1 MGLYRVYVDEVGNH
15 DLTHADHCGIHRLK
29 SISTLHYNDFRRMS
43 IPNVVK
49 ALQDFDPT
57 ALPGDPAQKTALL
70 INPPVYDTQYWAE
83 WSQPYGLLRI
93 GRLLQKLGYKRRELF
108 DFMEASGEKRTV
120 ARRRIAPGESF
131 VEKNTPDPKP
141 PPYRI
146 EKNGQALELWKYHF
160 GKSWDEFDAWLDA
173 RGFTAAHPPDEVWIA
188 ATMSYWWESARD
200 LVGRLRRRWGPK
212 KPLILLGGIY
222 PTIAGEHAA
231 RYVQPDIVV
240 AGEVAAANDLW
251 PDLSLYDTPPDYA
264 IITPARGC
272 PFNCAYCAQL
282 TINGGQQRVRYR
294 PTADI
299 LAEMHDAQDRYGIKD
314 FAFYAD
320 FLLWDFENNFQPL
333 LEALV
338 ADTKGSGSQRRFYR
352 LYAPEGFDTRFLAQS
367 QRLVDLLKAANF
379 QKIYLPCE
387 SIDDSYLAKLNRRH
401 VKLRNFVDAVRM
413 CERAGF
419 NLRHM
424 DVNAFVLYGLPGE
437 RIDDVVKSILFVSE
451 IVGSIIP
458 MLFSPVPSTALYQ
471 QHLPYFQARGWDR
484 DLHMLNGKLYPFL
497 DLNEG
502 SVNDYVDLQRLM
514 YALNAHYRSRSFQIF
529 GPTKTAQAFRNNLRN
544 GFEEFVKQNQEHSP
558 FP

>member
-1 MGLYRVYVDEVGNH
+1 
-15 DLTHADHCGIHRLK
+15 
-29 SISTLHYNDFRRMS
+29 MS
-43 IPNVVK
+43 IPNF
-49 ALQDFDPT
+49 ARILSNFHPAD
-57 ALPGDPAQKTALL
+57 LPGDPAQKTALL

-93 GRLLQKLGYKRRELF
+93 ARLLAQLGYKRRELF
-108 DFMEASGEKRTV
+108 DFMEATGEKRTV

-131 VEKNTPDPKP
+131 IEKNTPDPKS

-146 EKNGQALELWKYHF
+146 KKDGQALELWKYHF
-160 GKSWDEFDAWLDA
+160 GKSWDEFDRWLDE
-173 RGFTAAHPPDEVWIA
+173 RGFTPANPPDEVWIG
-188 ATMSYWWESARD
+188 ATMTYWWESARD
-200 LVGRLRRRWGPK
+200 LVGRLRRRWGDQ

-222 PTIAGEHAA
+222 PTLAPEHAA

-251 PDLSLYDTPPDYA
+251 PDLSLYETPPGYA

-272 PFNCAYCAQL
+272 PYDCAYCAQL
-282 TINGGQQRVRYR
+282 TINGGQRRVRYR
-294 PTADI
+294 PVADI
-299 LAEMHDAQDRYGIKD
+299 VREMHDAQDRYGIKD

-320 FLLWDFENNFQPL
+320 FLLWDFENHFQPL

-338 ADTKGSGSQRRFYR
+338 ADTRAPGSERRFYR
-352 LYAPEGFDTRFLAQS
+352 LYAPEGFDTRFLSQS
-367 QRLVDLLKAANF
+367 QKLVDLLKAANF

-387 SIDDSYLAKLNRRH
+387 SIDDSYLTQLNRRH
-401 VKLRNFVDAVRM
+401 VRLQHFVAAARM

-419 NLRHM
+419 SLRHM

-451 IVGSIIP
+451 VVGSIIP
-458 MLFSPVPSTALYQ
+458 MLFSPVPSTALYR

-497 DLNEG
+497 ELNEG

-514 YALNAHYRSRSFQIF
+514 YMLNAHYRSRSFQIF
-529 GPTKTAQAFRNNLRN
+529 GDTMVAQAFRDNLRN
-544 GFEEFVKQNQEHSP
+544 GFEQFVAQQQAP
-558 FP
+558 TPP